1 MQSLLQ
7 YAAMQNKYTN
17 LGILSISQI
26 NTPDKT
32 YSREAFQEQV
42 VHCIVGNRLPFRLI
56 ENVQF
61 RRLLNLAA
69 GPNKKLHFPNR
80 NGVKDLLMQLAHT
93 SRRNIMGTLPS
104 DSKISIAL
112 DCWTSPDQKPFMAVI
127 GYFISADFRFCEAL
141 LGFSPLEGSH
151 SGDRLGSV
159 LLKILRK
166 HDLSHRLLG
175 ITTDNVRHNIHILS
189 PWLEHKKLR
198 SY

>member
-1 MQSLLQ
+1 
-7 YAAMQNKYTN
+7 
-17 LGILSISQI
+17 
-26 NTPDKT
+26 
-32 YSREAFQEQV
+32 
-42 VHCIVGNRLPFRLI
+42 
-56 ENVQF
+56 
-61 RRLLNLAA
+61 
-69 GPNKKLHFPNR
+69 
-80 NGVKDLLMQLAHT
+80 
-93 SRRNIMGTLPS
+93 
-104 DSKISIAL
+104 
-112 DCWTSPDQKPFMAVI
+112 MAVI

-159 LLKILRK
+159 LLKILGK